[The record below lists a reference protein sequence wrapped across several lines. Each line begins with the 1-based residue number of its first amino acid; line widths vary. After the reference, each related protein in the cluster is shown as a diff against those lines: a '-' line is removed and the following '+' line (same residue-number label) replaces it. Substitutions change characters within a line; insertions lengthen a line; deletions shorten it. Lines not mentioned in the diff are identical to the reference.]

1 MRSCAP
7 IPALAANFIDRRLA
21 SQAPGLLQGRAV
33 VAVVVLLLPSVNRS
47 FESLA
52 VPGPHR
58 VDERVPA
65 LALSGPFLVVVLG
78 GRLLDG
84 LHELGV
90 VLVDPAVD
98 VIEERVM
105 APGLLGV
112 HEPQGQS
119 LGHPAHA
126 RAAAAIGL
134 AGVLALLLLRWL
146 HVLVGESLGVRVRRR
161 WSRLP

>member
-1 MRSCAP
+1 MQSCAP

-58 VDERVPA
+58 VDERVPG

-90 VLVDPAVD
+90 V
-98 VIEERVM
+98 EY
-105 APGLLGV
+105 
-112 HEPQGQS
+112 S
-119 LGHPAHA
+119 THPTG
-126 RAAAAIGL
+126 RITTSP
-134 AGVLALLLLRWL
+134 GVLTGPDEAGHGQVAAGHW
-146 HVLVGESLGVRVRRR
+146 E
-161 WSRLP
+161 P